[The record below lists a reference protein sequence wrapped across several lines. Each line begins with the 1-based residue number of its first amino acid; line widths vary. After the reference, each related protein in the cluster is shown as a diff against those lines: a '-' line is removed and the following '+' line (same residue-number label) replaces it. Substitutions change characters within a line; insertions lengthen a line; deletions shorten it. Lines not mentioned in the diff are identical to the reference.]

1 MTGSGAGL
9 TVIFLDTDA
18 KFLPQLSVAVQ
29 VSVTVPPQ
37 TPGRLLIVDRFEDP
51 LIKQSPLK
59 PLLKLI
65 VLGAGI
71 LPQATVV
78 GASAVMVGKV
88 AGLTVI
94 FLETDAKFRPQLS
107 IAVQVS
113 TMVPPHAPGIAVK
126 VLGFELPLIKQSP
139 FKLLLKLIVLGAG
152 ILPQATVVGASAVMV
167 GKVAGLTVIFLETG
181 ARLRP
186 KLSVAVQVSTTVPPQ
201 APGGV
206 LKVDGFEVPL
216 TRQPP
221 LRPLL

>member
-1 MTGSGAGL
+1 MFEGTEITGSGAGL
-9 TVIFLDTDA
+9 TVMIRDTGA
-18 KFLPQLSVAVQ
+18 IALPHASVAAVQ
-29 VSVTVPPQ
+29 VSTTVPPQ
-37 TPGRLLIVDRFEDP
+37 APGVALIVDRFEVP
-51 LIKQSPLK
+51 IIKQPPLN

-88 AGLTVI
+88 AGLT
-94 FLETDAKFRPQLS
+94 L
-107 IAVQVS
+107 
-113 TMVPPHAPGIAVK
+113 
-126 VLGFELPLIKQSP
+126 
-139 FKLLLKLIVLGAG
+139 
-152 ILPQATVVGASAVMV
+152 
-167 GKVAGLTVIFLETG
+167 IFLETG

-201 APGGV
+201 APGGA